1 MSWFLCFLM
10 FYFKRFMRAALAMH
24 CGSWQLSNENV
35 CSTMSRSSSSQSTV
49 TMLAS
54 WCVELK
60 PLWDFATVALIII
73 LLWTGRHARQPD
85 FCVSP
90 LIIGLRIRAHVG
102 AQKLA
107 LRSFI
112 RRTAWR
118 RSTGETRLTFAEIS
132 SEIWW
137 RFRAVDGGI
146 PFTQKSSFR
155 YEILAPRLRLRRDVL
170 FSYEDLIVSF
180 GGVAAFFLGYN
191 FWGTSEMFYFFIDKA
206 VKFVYERF
214 VKR

>member
-1 MSWFLCFLM
+1 
-10 FYFKRFMRAALAMH
+10 
-24 CGSWQLSNENV
+24 
-35 CSTMSRSSSSQSTV
+35 
-49 TMLAS
+49 MLAS
-54 WCVELK
+54 RTFVSCLQQLASEFWHMWVRKNLR
-60 PLWDFATVALIII
+60 WDHLHAKQFEEDQLVSE
-73 LLWTGRHARQPD
+73 TG
-85 FCVSP
+85 
-90 LIIGLRIRAHVG
+90 
-102 AQKLA
+102 
-107 LRSFI
+107 
-112 RRTAWR
+112 
-118 RSTGETRLTFAEIS
+118 LTFAEIS
-132 SEIWW
+132 SETWW

-180 GGVAAFFLGYN
+180 GGVAALFLGYN